1 MLPKPLCMKQA
12 TKSVRLRKPILI
24 YRNPDQKRLKVD
36 RCGAMVIDIDC
47 DRVTHSHTHTHTPAL
62 VIELTL
68 KSGKT
73 SIGNTKR

>member
-1 MLPKPLCMKQA
+1 MKQA

-47 DRVTHSHTHTHTPAL
+47 DRVTHSHTHTHTHRRL
-62 VIELTL
+62 
-68 KSGKT
+68 
-73 SIGNTKR
+73 